1 MQKKQWAISLLI
13 ALVLTLGLAPIVHAA
28 PPTSVLLAR
37 VDINT
42 DTTTHTV
49 TTTLLAGTIGSLSS
63 FNPEQPGNWGDEYGG
78 GAVTAFP
85 GDGDNAGY
93 ISLEWNE
100 GKARHIEMRVLDGIA
115 DDSFNVYVK
124 NPGGNWALV
133 YSYTADPSTTENWVV
148 HHIYSFPAGK
158 GQGPCINMKIEP
170 TNVGWSGF
178 STWGQ
183 LAVDYVEVWSR

>member
-1 MQKKQWAISLLI
+1 MSKKLWVVSLVIS
-13 ALVLTLGLAPIVHAA
+13 LVLTLGLAPVALAA
-28 PPTSVLLAR
+28 PPTPQLLAG

-42 DTTTHTV
+42 ESGNVVCST
-49 TTTLLAGTIGSLSS
+49 LAGTANVTS
-63 FNPEQPGNWGDEYGG
+63 FNPEQPGSWGGESGG

-85 GDGDNAGY
+85 GDSDDAGY
-93 ISLEWNE
+93 IELEWDE
-100 GKARHIEMRVLDGIA
+100 GKARHIIVRVLDGIA

-133 YSYTADPSTTENWVV
+133 YSYSADPSTTEYWVE

-158 GQGPCINMKIEP
+158 GQGPYIHMKIEP
-170 TNVGWSGF
+170 TSVGWSGF
-178 STWGQ
+178 NTWGQ